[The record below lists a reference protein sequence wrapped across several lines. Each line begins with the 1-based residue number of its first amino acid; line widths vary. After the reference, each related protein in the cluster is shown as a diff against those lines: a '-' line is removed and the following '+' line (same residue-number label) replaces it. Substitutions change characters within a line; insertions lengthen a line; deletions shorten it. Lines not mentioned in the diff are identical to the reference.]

1 MGADASAAPSP
12 LIVSIVGTRPEA
24 IKMAPVLRA
33 IAARGLAQ
41 KLLLTG
47 QHQDLAPHFGFLRD
61 GDCVALG
68 VDPRGRSLDGL
79 AASIRD
85 AIHAE
90 LARDRPALVLVQG
103 DTISAL
109 AGALAAQTC
118 GVPVGHVEAGLRS
131 FDLRQPFPEE
141 AIRRRIDALATLLF
155 APTEQAAANLE
166 ADRTVRGTIFVTGN
180 SGIDALLAAR
190 DADAAHP
197 AADESEPRRTILVTC
212 HRRENQGA
220 PMDAV
225 AAALVRLVAA
235 LPVRVV
241 LPLHPNRHVRAAI
254 EARLAGR
261 PHILLVAPAPHA
273 AMVALIDR
281 AWLILTDSGGLQ
293 EEGPALGT
301 PVLVLRDVTER
312 PEAGANVALVGT
324 DPDTI
329 VATVRDLLGDPARY
343 ARMATPSFP
352 FGDGKAGPRIA
363 DAIVEW
369 LKERG
374 AEVGEGAARSETF
387 E

>member
-1 MGADASAAPSP
+1 MEADASVAPSP
-12 LIVSIVGTRPEA
+12 LIVSVVGTRPEA

-33 IAARGLAQ
+33 IKARGLAQ

-47 QHQDLAPHFGFLRD
+47 QHQDLAPHFGFLPASARI
-61 GDCVALG
+61 ALG
-68 VDPRGRSLDGL
+68 IDPRGRSLDGL
-79 AASIRD
+79 AATIRD
-85 AIHAE
+85 AVETE
-90 LARDRPALVLVQG
+90 LGRAPPALLLVQG

-141 AIRRRIDALATLLF
+141 AIRRRIDAIAALLF
-155 APTEQAAANLE
+155 APTVQAAANLA
-166 ADRTVRGTIFVTGN
+166 ADRTVSGTVFVTGN

-190 DADAAHP
+190 AADASPHP
-197 AADESEPRRTILVTC
+197 VADDAQPRRTILVTC

-225 AAALVRLVAA
+225 AAALIRLVAM

-254 EARLAGR
+254 EARLGGQ

-273 AMVALIDR
+273 VMVALIDR

-312 PEAGANVALVGT
+312 PEAGGNILLVGT

-329 VATVRDLLGDPARY
+329 VAAVRDLLGDPARY
-343 ARMATPSFP
+343 ARMATPAFP

-363 DAIVEW
+363 DAIVDW
-369 LKERG
+369 LEGRS
-374 AEVGEGAARSETF
+374 EVGESAARNEPF
-387 E
+387 D

>member
-1 MGADASAAPSP
+1 MEADASTVPSP
-12 LIVSIVGTRPEA
+12 LIVSVVGTRPEA

-33 IAARGLAQ
+33 LAARGLAQ
-41 KLLLTG
+41 KVLLTG
-47 QHQDLAPHFGFLRD
+47 QHQNLATHFGFLPAAAR
-61 GDCVALG
+61 VVLG
-68 VDPRGRSLDGL
+68 VDPRGCSLDGL
-79 AASIRD
+79 AAAIRI
-85 AIHAE
+85 AVHAE

-109 AGALAAQTC
+109 AGALAAHGC
-118 GVPVGHVEAGLRS
+118 GVPVGHVESGLRS

-155 APTEQAAANLE
+155 APTPQAAANLE
-166 ADRTVRGTIFVTGN
+166 ADRAVSGTVLVTGN

-190 DADAAHP
+190 GAAAPERPVAD
-197 AADESEPRRTILVTC
+197 DIEPRRTILVTC

-225 AAALVRLVAA
+225 AAALIRLVAA

-254 EARLAGR
+254 EARLAGQ
-261 PHILLVAPAPHA
+261 PHILLVAPAPHPV
-273 AMVALIDR
+273 MVALIDR

-324 DPDTI
+324 DPNAI
-329 VATVRDLLGDPARY
+329 VAAVRDLLSDPARY
-343 ARMATPSFP
+343 ARMATPAFP

-363 DAIVEW
+363 DAIVDW
-369 LKERG
+369 LERRT
-374 AEVGEGAARSETF
+374 EVGEGAARNENF